1 MGVQENKK
9 DEVERK
15 SVEDVCRDCWRCGI
29 RFQLR
34 VGLGWVRREG
44 VTVICR
50 ATRNGLSVVAN
61 AASLSPSVSRLPSHS
76 HSDAYAH
83 TLAAVLVAGN

>member
-1 MGVQENKK
+1 MGVRENKK

-34 VGLGWVRREG
+34 AGLGWVRREG

-61 AASLSPSVSRLPSHS
+61 AASLSPNVSRLTLT
-76 HSDAYAH
+76 SDAHAH
-83 TLAAVLVAGN
+83 ALAAVLVAGN

>member
-1 MGVQENKK
+1 MTSRDQVGMRGGRVGKQKKK
-9 DEVERK
+9 DEVGRK
-15 SVEDVCRDCWRCGI
+15 PVEDVCRDCWRCGI

-50 ATRNGLSVVAN
+50 ATRNGLVI
-61 AASLSPSVSRLPSHS
+61 R
-76 HSDAYAH
+76 
-83 TLAAVLVAGN
+83 GG